1 MLEPIQQHLSQ
12 DNNRN
17 DTKTCKI
24 GKILQKTLKTPK
36 TYEDRKYYYSKT
48 LNKEARHFSV

>member
-17 DTKTCKI
+17 DAKTCKI
-24 GKILQKTLKTPK
+24 GKILQKTFKNPENLRRQKILLFKNT
-36 TYEDRKYYYSKT
+36 
-48 LNKEARHFSV
+48 